1 MSHWIET
8 ELRKRG
14 FLGTAAPLYADLAL
28 LLEIAMGVAL
38 IVGMFLARTGR
49 YRFHAWC
56 QTVVVLLNLS
66 IIALVMTPSFRIA
79 VAPAIPRHLD
89 NPYYA
94 LSTAHAVLGTLAELG
109 GLYILIAAGT
119 KILPRRLRLT
129 QYKLW
134 MRSLLV
140 LWWIVLSLG
149 FATYIRWYAP

>member
-1 MSHWIET
+1 MDPWIGT
-8 ELRKRG
+8 ELLKRG

-38 IVGMFLARTGR
+38 VVGMFLARIGS
-49 YRFHAWC
+49 YRIHACC
-56 QTVVVLLNLS
+56 QTVVVLLNLPM
-66 IIALVMTPSFRIA
+66 IALVMMPSFRIA
-79 VAPAIPRHLD
+79 VAPAIPKHLD

-94 LSTAHAVLGTLAELG
+94 LSTAHAVLGTLAEFG

-119 KILPRRLRLT
+119 KILPQRLRLT

-134 MRSLLV
+134 MRSVLV

-149 FATYIRWYAP
+149 FATYARWYAR